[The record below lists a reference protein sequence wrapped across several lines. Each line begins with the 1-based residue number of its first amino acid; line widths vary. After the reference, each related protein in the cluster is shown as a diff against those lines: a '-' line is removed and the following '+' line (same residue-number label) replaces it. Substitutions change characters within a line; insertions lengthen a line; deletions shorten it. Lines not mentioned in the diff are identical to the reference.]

1 MSEESIKGLESLE
14 GAIKTLQ
21 HELELLNIKTDYVND
36 QELPALIIF
45 DGKFDSTHSSEAT
58 DEDIEYIT
66 TKMNR
71 DFRAFTFTYNRLG
84 VITVAA
90 KIH

>member
-1 MSEESIKGLESLE
+1 MSEESIKSLESLE

-21 HELELLNIKTDYVND
+21 HELELLNIKTDYVDD
-36 QELPALIIF
+36 QELPALITF

-58 DEDIEYIT
+58 DEDIEYVT

-84 VITVAA
+84 VITVIA